1 MDQQKLQLFLDLTET
16 LNYTETAE
24 RNYMTQG
31 NVSKKISAL
40 EKELQVPLFD
50 RSNRQIQL
58 TEEGRL
64 LLPDIKRIVRAYQV
78 LTDSLSEY
86 REKKERVLTIHTIPT
101 MPNYRGFDL
110 LTKFLKQHPEIHLNL
125 KESEAMALGNF
136 EIEKNRVYFFRSL
149 REQTE
154 KNSII
159 TEKDRFVAVLPKR
172 HPLAKNAVIALSDL
186 ADENFLILGLAESP
200 YYSVEELCREA
211 GFEPKITY
219 QGTRI
224 DLILRMIEEGLGV
237 SLIMEKSLGNS
248 LSDQLVTREIEPT
261 NESFL
266 NFYLSE
272 DADAPAPKEFFQFL
286 QSEYSNME

>member
-64 LLPDIKRIVRAYQV
+64 LLPDIKRIVRDYQV

-110 LTKFLKQHPEIHLNL
+110 LTNFLKQHPEIHLNL

-149 REQTE
+149 SEQTE

>member
-149 REQTE
+149 SEQTE

>member
-64 LLPDIKRIVRAYQV
+64 LLPDIKRIVRDYQV

-110 LTKFLKQHPEIHLNL
+110 LTKFLKLHPEIHLNL

-149 REQTE
+149 SEQTE
-154 KNSII
+154 KNSIV

-272 DADAPAPKEFFQFL
+272 DADAPAPKEFFRFL
-286 QSEYSNME
+286 KSKYSNVE

>member
-40 EKELQVPLFD
+40 EKELQVSLFD

-110 LTKFLKQHPEIHLNL
+110 LTNFLKQHPEIHLNL

-149 REQTE
+149 SEQTE

>member
-50 RSNRQIQL
+50 RSSRQIQL
-58 TEEGRL
+58 TEEGQL
-64 LLPDIKRIVRAYQV
+64 LLPDIRRIVDGYRNLAGTLTEYQ
-78 LTDSLSEY
+78 
-86 REKKERVLTIHTIPT
+86 EKKERVLTVHTIPT
-101 MPNYRGFDL
+101 MPNYLGFDL
-110 LTKFLKQHPEIHLNL
+110 LTTFLKQHPEIHLNL
-125 KESEAMALGNF
+125 KESEAMALGDF
-136 EIEKNRVYFFRSL
+136 EIEKNTIYFFRSL
-149 REQTE
+149 KKDMD
-154 KNSII
+154 KNYVY
-159 TEKDRFVAVLPKR
+159 TEKDRFVAVLPKNHR
-172 HPLAKNAVIALSDL
+172 LAKNETIALDAL
-186 ADENFLILGLAESP
+186 AEEPFLILGLAELS

-211 GFEPKITY
+211 GFVPNITY

-224 DLILRMIEEGLGV
+224 DLILRMIEEGLGI

-248 LSDQLVTREIEPT
+248 LPDQLVIRKIEPT
-261 NESFL
+261 KESFL

-272 DADAPAPKEFFQFL
+272 TADAPAAIEFLRFL
-286 QSEYSNME
+286 QLSHSDVE

>member
-24 RNYMTQG
+24 RNYMTQE

-40 EKELQVPLFD
+40 EKELQVSLFD

-64 LLPDIKRIVRAYQV
+64 LLPDIKRIVRDYQV

-149 REQTE
+149 SEQTE

>member
-40 EKELQVPLFD
+40 EKELQVSLFD

-64 LLPDIKRIVRAYQV
+64 LLPDIKRIVRDYQV

-149 REQTE
+149 SEQTE

-186 ADENFLILGLAESP
+186 VDENFLILGLAESP

>member
-110 LTKFLKQHPEIHLNL
+110 LTKFLKQHREIHLNL
-125 KESEAMALGNF
+125 KDSEAMALGNF
-136 EIEKNRVYFFRSL
+136 ESEKYRVYVFRS
-149 REQTE
+149 
-154 KNSII
+154 
-159 TEKDRFVAVLPKR
+159 
-172 HPLAKNAVIALSDL
+172 
-186 ADENFLILGLAESP
+186 
-200 YYSVEELCREA
+200 
-211 GFEPKITY
+211 
-219 QGTRI
+219 
-224 DLILRMIEEGLGV
+224 
-237 SLIMEKSLGNS
+237 
-248 LSDQLVTREIEPT
+248 
-261 NESFL
+261 
-266 NFYLSE
+266 
-272 DADAPAPKEFFQFL
+272 
-286 QSEYSNME
+286 

>member
-40 EKELQVPLFD
+40 EKELQVSLFD

-64 LLPDIKRIVRAYQV
+64 LLPDIKRIVRDYQV

-149 REQTE
+149 SEQTE

>member
-40 EKELQVPLFD
+40 EKELQVPFFD

-149 REQTE
+149 SEQTE

>member
-110 LTKFLKQHPEIHLNL
+110 LTNFLKQHPEIHLNL

>member
-64 LLPDIKRIVRAYQV
+64 LLPDIKRIVMAYQV

-110 LTKFLKQHPEIHLNL
+110 LTNFLKQHPEIHLNL

>member
-64 LLPDIKRIVRAYQV
+64 LLPDIKRIVRDYQV

-149 REQTE
+149 SEQTE

-186 ADENFLILGLAESP
+186 ADENFLILGLAKSP